1 MAKFNIGDIVVRK
14 SYGEDIYFTITGIRE
29 GKSQKLEYVL
39 KGVFYRI
46 EADAYEEDLL
56 KEDVRNVELNFK
68 MEFMRAKKCLQEV
81 LFKQDIRNIPPKKN
95 TRDNFAY

>member
-14 SYGEDIYFTITGIRE
+14 SYGEDIYFTITGIRR
-29 GKSQKLEYVL
+29 KSQKLEYVL
-39 KGVFYRI
+39 KGVFYRMT
-46 EADAYEEDLL
+46 DAYEEDI
-56 KEDVRNVELNFK
+56 KRRCRNVELNFK

-81 LFKQDIRNIPPKKN
+81 LLNRILNIPPKKN